1 MMEVYCYEREDGEMK
16 VIVKLGDYEE
26 LYVLNEVISFV
37 DVSSLREWKLS
48 VNEVIELFK
57 KFGREVDD
65 ICSNCELCDV
75 CDLSGKEICEKEGK
89 KKGFR
94 W

>member
-1 MMEVYCYEREDGEMK
+1 MEVYCVERENGKMK

-26 LYVLNEVISFV
+26 LYVEDRVISFV

-48 VNEVIELFK
+48 VKEVIDLFK
-57 KFGREVDD
+57 RLGREVDD
-65 ICSNCELCDV
+65 ICSDCELCDV
-75 CDLSGKEICEKEGK
+75 CDLSGKEICRKEGK